1 MSNSPHRPEQSGVYT
16 PPMLPEPIYIA
27 VPHQLPP
34 RVHHGHPPEDSHD
47 LHALHECRTVDDLE
61 ALAAASGRG
70 GVQLRHQSAAV
81 AVIARRELRR
91 LGIWGEE

>member
-1 MSNSPHRPEQSGVYT
+1 MSNSPHRPEQPGVYT

-34 RVHHGHPPEDSHD
+34 RVHHGHPPDDSHD

-61 ALAAASGRG
+61 ALAVALGPG
-70 GVQLRHQSAAV
+70 GVHLRHQSAAV

-91 LGIWGEE
+91 LGMRGDE